1 MRSRGYRRHQQ
12 TKKRFGKWWLWLLLL
27 SVALISPA
35 VAQTYRPEVAAASV
49 YQQIPDFPKANQ
61 YRLKDRREVDPNNTL
76 VSRLIRYH
84 QDVKKRPTPY
94 RLDWQ
99 LTMGDYLGVNE
110 QMLSERYPGAG
121 LLTTSP
127 MEADIQLI
135 RQLSRS
141 QRSQLIDVIVGLYT
155 PKSNI
160 PSPQVNPTPR
170 APAPTPDVAPV
181 PTQPKP
187 SQPGDADLL
196 KL

>member
-1 MRSRGYRRHQQ
+1 MRIRGYRRHQQ
-12 TKKRFGKWWLWLLLL
+12 TRKRFGKWWLWLLLL

-61 YRLKDRREVDPNNTL
+61 YRLKDRKEVDPNNTL

-121 LLTTSP
+121 LLTSSP

-135 RQLSRS
+135 RQGCERLRRFRTAAQTMTSAVR
-141 QRSQLIDVIVGLYT
+141 
-155 PKSNI
+155 
-160 PSPQVNPTPR
+160 
-170 APAPTPDVAPV
+170 PDVRCHSIAS
-181 PTQPKP
+181 P
-187 SQPGDADLL
+187 SCLIARRTTLETR
-196 KL
+196 